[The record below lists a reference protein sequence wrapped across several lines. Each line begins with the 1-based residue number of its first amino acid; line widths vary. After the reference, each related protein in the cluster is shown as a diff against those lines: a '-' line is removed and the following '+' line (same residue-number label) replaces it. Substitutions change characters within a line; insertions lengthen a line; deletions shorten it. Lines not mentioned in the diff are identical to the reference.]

1 MVKTEIAKI
10 NPKKNDTK
18 CFQSAITVVLNYKNI
33 LKDWQKKS
41 KIKPFINQYHWKEI
55 NLPSHKN
62 DWKKFESWISY
73 VYFTLVKK
81 EYMHIFQ
88 NITQRT

>member
-33 LKDWQKKS
+33 LKD
-41 KIKPFINQYHWKEI
+41 
-55 NLPSHKN
+55 
-62 DWKKFESWISY
+62 
-73 VYFTLVKK
+73 
-81 EYMHIFQ
+81 
-88 NITQRT
+88 